1 MLEGIFFYSCIWYDL
16 PLKYGDDQDVVGQG
30 DDHEVVGQ
38 GEGDDHD
45 VAGQWAVCAMENSA
59 RNSTRFSPS

>member
-1 MLEGIFFYSCIWYDL
+1 MVRSSLD
-16 PLKYGDDQDVVGQG
+16 YGDDQDVVGQG
-30 DDHEVVGQ
+30 DDHDVACQ
-38 GEGDDHD
+38 GDDHD

>member
-1 MLEGIFFYSCIWYDL
+1 MVRSSLD
-16 PLKYGDDQDVVGQG
+16 YGDDHDVVGQGDDEDIVGQG

-38 GEGDDHD
+38 GEGNDHD

>member
-1 MLEGIFFYSCIWYDL
+1 MVRSSLD
-16 PLKYGDDQDVVGQG
+16 YGDDQDVVGQG

>member
-1 MLEGIFFYSCIWYDL
+1 MVRSSLD
-16 PLKYGDDQDVVGQG
+16 YGDDQDVVGQG

-45 VAGQWAVCAMENSA
+45 VVGQGEGADYDVAGQWAVCAMENSA